1 MSVSGI
7 ESNQNTGVALPAKP
21 KGRASRELKSQGL
34 QVVEQ
39 LMVLGIERPTHM
51 AKKTGLTFHTA
62 KRWMQ
67 EIKDH
72 WTSTLTE
79 EEQNFRR
86 ELLYQEAESVAR
98 DAWVT
103 ALGSNNA
110 SVVVGAFKT
119 ILEANARRGAL
130 SIPDPPKRR

>member
-1 MSVSGI
+1 MSVSGP
-7 ESNQNTGVALPAKP
+7 ETHRNTGVALPPKP
-21 KGRASRELKSQGL
+21 KGRASRELKSQWL
-34 QVVEQ
+34 QVVEH

-67 EIKDH
+67 EIKDR

-79 EEQNFRR
+79 EQSFRR
-86 ELLYQEAESVAR
+86 ELLYQEAESIAR

-103 ALGSNNA
+103 ALCSNNA
-110 SVVVGAFKT
+110 SVVVGAFKAN
-119 ILEANARRGAL
+119 LEANARRAAL
-130 SIPDPPKRR
+130 SIPGPPKRR